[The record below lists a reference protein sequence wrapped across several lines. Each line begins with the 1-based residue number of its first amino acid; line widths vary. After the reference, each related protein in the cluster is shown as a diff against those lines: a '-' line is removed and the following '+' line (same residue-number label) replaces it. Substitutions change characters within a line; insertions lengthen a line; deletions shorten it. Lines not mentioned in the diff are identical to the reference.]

1 MRTNLYNFFS
11 SKDLYKDLVAKNEEV
26 KESDIYQK
34 LKANNW
40 EIIRKS
46 YLKLDNELHSTKFE
60 TDLSGT
66 TAVSLILIGNKIISF
81 NLGDSRAIMAQE
93 KKSSLK
99 EHCVPVQLSRDQKPD
114 LPEEKERIIRSGG
127 QVNKLGDDDDDIGPY
142 RVWVKGENYPGL
154 AMSRSIGDFAAK
166 SVGVISDPEILEFEL
181 TSDTKFIVL
190 ASDGVWEFL
199 SNKQVVDIV
208 NRYYKSGEIQK
219 AADKLVEEATRYW
232 KEEDEIIDDITVV
245 IVFF

>member
-1 MRTNLYNFFS
+1 MRTNLFNYYSN
-11 SKDLYKDLVAKNEEV
+11 KDLYGKNEEI
-26 KESDIYQK
+26 KEADVYQK
-34 LKANNW
+34 LKNNNW
-40 EIIRKS
+40 DIVRKS
-46 YLKLDNELHSTKFE
+46 YLKLDNELRTSKFE

-66 TAVSLILIGNKIISF
+66 TAVSCILIGNKLICF
-81 NLGDSRAIMAQE
+81 NCGDSRAIIAQE

-99 EHCVPVQLSRDQKPD
+99 DVLVPVQISRDQKPD
-114 LPEEKERIIRSGG
+114 LPEEKERIVRSGG
-127 QVNKLGDDDDDIGPY
+127 QVSKLGDDDDDIGPY

-166 SVGVISDPEILEFEL
+166 TVGVIAEPEIHEYEI
-181 TSDTKFIVL
+181 TSDTRFLVI

-208 NRYYKSGEIQK
+208 SRYYKVNEIQK
-219 AADKLVEEATRYW
+219 AADKIIDEATRYW